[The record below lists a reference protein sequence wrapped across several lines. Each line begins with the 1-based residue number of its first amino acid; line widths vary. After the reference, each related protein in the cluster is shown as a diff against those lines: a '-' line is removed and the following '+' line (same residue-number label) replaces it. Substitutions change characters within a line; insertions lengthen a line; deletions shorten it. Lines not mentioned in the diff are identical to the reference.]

1 MCGRFELITSFD
13 KLPKVLKQDY
23 PIGLDSK
30 YEIQNLIRPTD
41 PVLVVKNEGK
51 MKTTFMYW
59 GFINPWA
66 KDPFDKNRPRPFNA
80 RSETVEEKKLFSGS
94 WKHRRCLI
102 PASGFLE
109 KKYRIR
115 KENNETFWLGGIW
128 SKWTSSDG
136 AQIESCCVLTT
147 KPNQLIKP
155 IHHRMPVVVPN
166 GYEKKWTEQVKDS
179 NELKGLASIMMG
191 WSPEGWLSEEV
202 NKRKN
207 EQISLF

>member
-1 MCGRFELITSFD
+1 MCGRFELNTKFD

-30 YEIQNLIRPTD
+30 YEIQNLIKPTD

-59 GFINPWA
+59 GFISPWA
-66 KDPFDKNRPRPFNA
+66 TDPFDKNRPRPFNA

-94 WKHRRCLI
+94 WKHKRCLI

-115 KENNETFWLGGIW
+115 KENYETFWLGGVW
-128 SKWTSSDG
+128 SKWTSPDG

-147 KPNQLIKP
+147 QSNELIKP
-155 IHHRMPVVVPN
+155 IHNRMPVVVPN
-166 GYEKKWTEQVKDS
+166 GYEKKWTEQIKDS
-179 NELKGLASIMMG
+179 YELKGLASIMLS
-191 WSPEGWLSEEV
+191 WSPEGWVSEKV
-202 NKRKN
+202 NKRKI
-207 EQISLF
+207 EQINLF

>member
-1 MCGRFELITSFD
+1 MCGRFELSNNFD
-13 KLPKVLKQDY
+13 KLPKVLKEDY

-51 MKTTFMYW
+51 MKTTFMHW
-59 GFINPWA
+59 GFIPPWA

-80 RSETVEEKKLFSGS
+80 RSETVEENKLFSGS
-94 WKHRRCLI
+94 WKHKRCLI

-115 KENNETFWLGGIW
+115 KENYETFWLGGIW

-147 KPNQLIKP
+147 KPNELIKP

-179 NELKGLASIMMG
+179 HEIEGLASIMMG

-202 NKRKN
+202 NKRKI
-207 EQISLF
+207 EQINLF

>member
-1 MCGRFELITSFD
+1 MCGRFELNTKFD

-30 YEIQNLIRPTD
+30 YVIQNLIRPTD

-59 GFINPWA
+59 GFISPWA
-66 KDPFDKNRPRPFNA
+66 IDPFDKNRPRPFNA

-94 WKHRRCLI
+94 WKHKRCLI

-115 KENNETFWLGGIW
+115 KENYETFWLGGVW
-128 SKWTSSDG
+128 SKWTSPDG

-147 KPNQLIKP
+147 QSNELIKP
-155 IHHRMPVVVPN
+155 IHNRMPVVVPN
-166 GYEKKWTEQVKDS
+166 GYEEKWTEQIKDS
-179 NELKGLASIMMG
+179 YELKGLASIMLS
-191 WSPEGWLSEEV
+191 WSPEGWVSEEV
-202 NKRKN
+202 NKRKI
-207 EQISLF
+207 EQINLF